1 MRCLI
6 TATKAMGYSDI
17 YLDYLCGCGSAGS
30 FYRAG
35 SIDEAAAQLD
45 GRQHDREKIAAILT
59 RQNRAYHSSD
69 HTLANIERLREND
82 ALCVFAGQQAGLFGG
97 PMLVMIK
104 ALAVVK
110 AARLYSQQLKRPV
123 IPIFW
128 IAGDDHD
135 FEEANHTF
143 VLNRQTEPVR
153 LEYASAPPEELPT
166 AEILFDNAQQL
177 DQAKTL
183 LRETLG
189 QSDFTDELYELI
201 DRCYTPRDSMVSA
214 FGKFMAALT
223 REHGLAL
230 FSPGDAD
237 VKRLAAPLFKAIVSR
252 QDDLHRILS
261 ERNHAISENGYHIQV
276 EKKENSA
283 HLFYNSNGRKPLL
296 RNGNRF
302 TVGDQGLTKEELWAR
317 IDSEPEKFS
326 PDVITRPILQ
336 SYLFPVLS
344 QKAGPSEI
352 AYLAQI
358 NPVFELFGL
367 ATPFHMARAS
377 TTIVENRFEQLL
389 HDNHI
394 EFGELTGDIEQ
405 VINRV
410 LAQTFPASLE
420 KEFALLRR
428 DVNFHVKK
436 FAAETL
442 RFDPGLDK
450 FARQTHGKIDFALK
464 NFESKVFS
472 SHKKKSQEV
481 RDRIY
486 RLHRALYP
494 NRGLQERC
502 INISYFLSRYGFGFI
517 RFLYDSLDSE
527 EKAHQLI
534 DLMEYE
540 TQGAPSTPAAS
551 SNAN

>member
-6 TATKAMGYSDI
+6 TATKEIGYSDI

-35 SIDEAAAQLD
+35 SIDEAASQLD
-45 GRQHDREKIAAILT
+45 GRQHDRERIVAILT
-59 RQNRAYHSSD
+59 RQNRAYHASD
-69 HTLANIERLREND
+69 QTLANIERLRQND
-82 ALCVFAGQQAGLFGG
+82 TLCVFAGQQAGLFGG

-104 ALAVVK
+104 ALAILK
-110 AARLYSQQLKRPV
+110 SARLYSQQLKRPV

-135 FEEANHTF
+135 FQEANHTF
-143 VLNRQTEPVR
+143 VLNRRTEPVR

-166 AEILFDNAQQL
+166 AEILFDNAQHL

-201 DRCYTPRDSMVSA
+201 DRCYTPHDSMVSA

-223 REHGLAL
+223 HEHGLAL
-230 FSPGDAD
+230 FSPGDAEA
-237 VKRLAAPLFKAIVSR
+237 KRLAAPLFKAIVSR
-252 QDDLHRILS
+252 QDDLHRLLS
-261 ERNHAISENGYHIQV
+261 ERNRAISENGYHIQV

-296 RNGNRF
+296 RDGDHF
-302 TVGDQGLTKEELWAR
+302 TVGDQVFTKEELLAR

-326 PDVITRPILQ
+326 PDVMTRPILQ

-344 QKAGPSEI
+344 QKGGPAEI
-352 AYLAQI
+352 AYLAQL
-358 NPVFELFGL
+358 NPLFELFEL
-367 ATPFHMARAS
+367 ATPYHIARS
-377 TTIVENRFEQLL
+377 SLTIVEKRFDQLM
-389 HDNHI
+389 HDYHI

-410 LAQTFPASLE
+410 LAQSFPASLE
-420 KEFALLRR
+420 KQFVLLRQ
-428 DVNFHVKK
+428 DIEYHVNK
-436 FAAETL
+436 FAADTL
-442 RFDPGLDK
+442 QFDPALK
-450 FARQTHGKIDFALK
+450 KSAEQTRGKIDFALK
-464 NFESKVFS
+464 NFESKVFA

-527 EKAHQLI
+527 EKAHQLVN
-534 DLMEYE
+534 LEE
-540 TQGAPSTPAAS
+540 FGT
-551 SNAN
+551 